1 MSVQGVQVVL
11 SVNRVMYILV
21 QCRCV
26 VFGSVHFVLT
36 GCPQYCTE
44 CAVIHSSR
52 AGGGEGG
59 VDGGWWREG
68 WRVTRDAG
76 SPALMVVGHTLHHHH
91 IVSHDHDHDH
101 VLHDHSILI
110 A

>member
-1 MSVQGVQVVL
+1 MTDSAEVVLVVQGVQVVVGVQGVHVIV
-11 SVNRVMYILV
+11 SVLQGVQVIVGVQGVQVVPGVNMYILV

-26 VFGSVHFVLT
+26 VFVSVHF

-59 VDGGWWREG
+59 VDGGGRGGGSREMQ
-68 WRVTRDAG
+68 D
-76 SPALMVVGHTLHHHH
+76 LQH
-91 IVSHDHDHDH
+91 
-101 VLHDHSILI
+101 
-110 A
+110 

>member
-1 MSVQGVQVVL
+1 MVVQGVQVIVGVQGVQVVL

-59 VDGGWWREG
+59 VDGGGRGGGSREMQ
-68 WRVTRDAG
+68 D
-76 SPALMVVGHTLHHHH
+76 LQH
-91 IVSHDHDHDH
+91 
-101 VLHDHSILI
+101 
-110 A
+110 